1 MIPLNHGE
9 NEVNVEEAKNGL
21 AGKSVRVRLAG
32 ELSNNQSRV
41 GESVKVHEIAAKYHL
56 PEEAVL
62 KIFAEFERLGMVT
75 LSENGA
81 AVVRSPRPQEMQ
93 EAYEIRAA
101 LEEIGGRAAAR
112 VLKGNTSALQ
122 RESGCHAGSIS
133 QS

>member
-1 MIPLNHGE
+1 MMPLNHGE

-81 AVVRSPRPQEMQ
+81 AGFRPPPPLQMPGT
-93 EAYEIRAA
+93 YGIT
-101 LEEIGGRAAAR
+101 AR
-112 VLKGNTSALQ
+112 LARMS
-122 RESGCHAGSIS
+122 
-133 QS
+133 

>member
-1 MIPLNHGE
+1 MMPLNHGE

-62 KIFAEFERLGMVT
+62 KIFAEFEKLGMVT
-75 LSENGA
+75 LSEN
-81 AVVRSPRPQEMQ
+81 
-93 EAYEIRAA
+93 RAA
-101 LEEIGGRAAAR
+101 GVFSPPPLQMPGTYGITAR
-112 VLKGNTSALQ
+112 LARMS
-122 RESGCHAGSIS
+122 
-133 QS
+133 